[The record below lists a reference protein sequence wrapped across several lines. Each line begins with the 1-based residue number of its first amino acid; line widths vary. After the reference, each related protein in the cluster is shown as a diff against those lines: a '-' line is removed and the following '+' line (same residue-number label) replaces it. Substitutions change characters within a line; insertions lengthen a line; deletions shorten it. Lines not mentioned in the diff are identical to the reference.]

1 MEFRD
6 FCLIFVRRWNLFA
19 GVLFACIAVA
29 LLVFRFQPTRFE
41 TSLTL
46 NVTRIGMQET
56 QDYTYDQFYRLQADE
71 RFADTVVR
79 WLDAPSVRSDIS
91 ESSGAT
97 GRVSDTIVAKRLS
110 SQMIDVTYESSTREG
125 FGDMAVAVPTVLNRE
140 AEKLNALS
148 KDVDWFT
155 VMADEPVARD
165 ARLTLGFL
173 LVLGAACG
181 VFLGFWT
188 VLADW
193 YFRGTAEERMPETIK
208 EV

>member
-6 FCLIFVRRWNLFA
+6 FCLIFIRRWTLFI
-19 GVLFACIAVA
+19 GVFVGCVATA
-29 LLVFRFQPTRFE
+29 LLIFRFQPERFE

-46 NVTRIGMQET
+46 NVTRTGMQET

-79 WLDAPSVRSDIS
+79 WLSAPSVRSDIR
-91 ESSGAT
+91 ESSGVAA
-97 GRVSDTIVAKRLS
+97 RISDTIDAKRLS
-110 SQMIDVTYESSTREG
+110 SQMIDVTYESSTYGG
-125 FGDMAVAVPTVLNRE
+125 FGTMAVAIPEALNRE
-140 AEKLNALS
+140 AEKLNTLS

-155 VMADEPVARD
+155 VMADEPVVRD

-173 LVLGAACG
+173 LALGTAIG
-181 VFLGFWT
+181 MFLGFWV

-193 YFRGTAEERMPETIK
+193 YFRGTVEERIPQKPHRT
-208 EV
+208 